1 MSENQLVVRRYF
13 QDVVSQAGIDVI
25 DGTRAEDY
33 IEYDPVWAGG
43 RVSGD
48 HVIVDRRDCTG
59 R

>member
-33 IEYDPVWAGG
+33 IEYDPVGPEGG
-43 RVSGD
+43 
-48 HVIVDRRDCTG
+48 
-59 R
+59 